1 MPDEHP
7 AGHQQSGQWS
17 DGADEYD
24 AAVAPLTRPF
34 AHNTLDLLGVG
45 EVSGLRLLDV
55 AAGTGVLSVEAARRG
70 ARVLATDFAPGMV
83 EIIRRRFESEGLP
96 GEAEVMDGQNLELE
110 ATSFDV
116 AASNFGLMFLPDT
129 ALGLR
134 ELHRVVRP
142 GGHIAIASWD
152 LVHVGLQHLVRT
164 ALARTLPGVPE
175 PPPPAWA
182 PFGTTEG
189 LATAISGAG
198 FDDVAVHP
206 TTNYWHITDPAAL
219 FVRLPASTPALRE
232 LFASL
237 PADAMAQATESFEDV
252 VIEHTTDDGLAAN
265 ALIGVATRP

>member
-1 MPDEHP
+1 MPEDRP
-7 AGHQQSGQWS
+7 AGHQQAGQWS
-17 DGADEYD
+17 DGAAEYE

-45 EVSGLRLLDV
+45 DVPGLRLLDV
-55 AAGTGVLSVEAARRG
+55 AAGTGVVSVEAARRG

-83 EIIRRRFESEGLP
+83 EIVRRRFESEGLP

-110 ATSFDV
+110 AASFDL
-116 AASNFGLMFLPDT
+116 AASNFGLMFFPD
-129 ALGLR
+129 AAQGLR
-134 ELHRVVRP
+134 EHARVVRP

-152 LVHVGLQHLVRT
+152 LVHVGLQHLVRM
-164 ALARTLPGVPE
+164 ALARTLPGESE

-189 LATAISGAG
+189 LAAAVGGAG
-198 FDDVAVHP
+198 FEEVAVHP
-206 TTNYWHITDPAAL
+206 VINYWHITDPAAL

-237 PADAMAQATESFEDV
+237 PTDAMARATEAFEDV

-265 ALIGVATRP
+265 ALIGVAARP